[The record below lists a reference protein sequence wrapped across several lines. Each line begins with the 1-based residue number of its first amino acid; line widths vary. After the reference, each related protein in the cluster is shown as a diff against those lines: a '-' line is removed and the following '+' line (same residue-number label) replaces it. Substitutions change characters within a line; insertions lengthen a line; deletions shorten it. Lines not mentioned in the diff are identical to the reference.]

1 MNGLMSTVRARTRT
15 FLGASAVAA
24 LLVVG
29 VTAALVGQGMASLT
43 RTQSAAQALHAVDLL
58 GTVGADFP
66 KLTPFVLTHGLPPA
80 ASHQLDTVARRV
92 QKDGLLANIAVWNRI
107 GRILYSTVPAAE
119 GTRPPMQPELAAA
132 LAGHSVARTHQNELD
147 PSSGRRTGVLDA
159 LQPLTSDSGV
169 VYGVLEVDL
178 PLTTVEASASHAQ
191 RRGVLLVIGGGALLW
206 LLLLPLW
213 IRLARSQAA
222 DWMPGRRRTLRAVRE
237 ALERGAIELVYQ
249 PQIEPDSR
257 RVAGVEA
264 LVRWRRNGRLLAPDR
279 FLPAV
284 EFSTLMPRLTDR
296 VLDLAL
302 AQLSTWRRAEI
313 MIRISVNL
321 SSTDLADKT
330 LPQRIADRL
339 DLHGVSGHDLTIEV
353 TETAILEDLEQ
364 ARSVL
369 SALDAMGIDIALDD
383 FGTGHASISRLH
395 GLPVISELKIDRSFV
410 SDTQP
415 RSRSYLRAMVSF
427 GRSLG
432 LRVVAEGVEDEASLI
447 NLAALDCDF
456 AQGYLISR
464 PLEPAAMTVWL
475 TAQPTEQAPTA
486 VL

>member
-1 MNGLMSTVRARTRT
+1 MNALMSTVRARTRT
-15 FLGASAVAA
+15 FLVASAVAA
-24 LLVVG
+24 LVVVG
-29 VTAALVGQGMASLT
+29 VTAALVGQGMASIT

-66 KLTPFVLTHGLPPA
+66 NLTPSVLTHGLTPA
-80 ASHQLDTVARRV
+80 AALQLDAVARRV
-92 QKDGLLANIAVWNRI
+92 VKDGLLANIEVWNRR
-107 GRILYSTVPAAE
+107 GRILYSTVQAAK
-119 GTRPPMQPELAAA
+119 GTRPPMQPELLAA
-132 LAGHSVARTHQNELD
+132 LAGHSVTQTHQNELD
-147 PSSGRRTGVLDA
+147 PSTGKRTGVLDA

-178 PLTTVEASASHAQ
+178 PLTTVEAAAARANH
-191 RRGVLLVIGGGALLW
+191 RGVLFMTAGGALLW
-206 LLLLPLW
+206 FLLLPLW
-213 IRLARSQAA
+213 IRLARSQAS

-257 RVAGVEA
+257 RVAAVEA
-264 LVRWRRNGRLLAPDR
+264 LVRWRRNGQLVAPDQ

-284 EFSTLMPRLTDR
+284 EFSALMPRLTDR

-313 MIRISVNL
+313 MIRVSVNL

-330 LPQRIADRL
+330 LPQRIAAKL
-339 DLHGVSGHDLTIEV
+339 DLHGVTGHDLTVEV

-364 ARSVL
+364 AHSVL
-369 SALDAMGIDIALDD
+369 SALDAMGVDIALDD

-415 RSRSYLRAMVSF
+415 RSRSYLRAMVAF

-432 LRVVAEGVEDEASLI
+432 LRVVAEGVEDEESLL

-464 PLEPAAMTVWL
+464 PLEPAAMTDWL
-475 TAQPTEQAPTA
+475 TTQPTEPAPTA
-486 VL
+486 TW